1 MAKIQHTDFTW
12 QVSEKWTSKT
22 VEERIQDVRQFL
34 RSHKKYNAIEVQS
47 AFDNGHV
54 VLRIEESMPANQ
66 RGLFLLELEEKI
78 KQQVDVGITIWLEPV
93 GDKSKLR
100 QLRGVQVK
108 K

>member
-47 AFDNGHV
+47 AFDKDNPPKS
-54 VLRIEESMPANQ
+54 RI
-66 RGLFLLELEEKI
+66 RF
-78 KQQVDVGITIWLEPV
+78 
-93 GDKSKLR
+93 
-100 QLRGVQVK
+100 LRGR
-108 K
+108 